1 MIQYIQCL
9 KARDGMSIPEF
20 RVHFREYVEQM
31 RHIASDAGA
40 TRVEASTTLA
50 IEANVQVMSD
60 RGTQTPY
67 DGVLEVYFPNAS
79 LLETL
84 ESPEMS
90 ARLDE
95 IQVFQETFVDLEAS
109 SFFFATVDE
118 G

>member
-9 KARDGMSIPEF
+9 KARTGMSISEF
-20 RVHFREYVEQM
+20 RTHFREYVEQM
-31 RHIASDAGA
+31 RRMAMDVGA

-50 IEANVQVMSD
+50 IDANVEVMSN

-67 DGVLEVYFPNAS
+67 DAVLEVYFPNAS
-79 LLETL
+79 MLEALQASTMQ
-84 ESPEMS
+84 E
-90 ARLDE
+90 RLDA
-95 IQVFQETFVDLEAS
+95 IQRFQEEFVDLERS